1 MSDLPATMTAIEVSE
16 PGGPEALKPVEQPL
30 PSLGAGELLIKV
42 AAAGINR
49 ADILQRR
56 GFYPPPPG
64 APNTPGLVAAGTIAA
79 LGAGVSGFAVGDE
92 VCCLLAGG
100 GYAEYCTAPAPQVL
114 PIPGGLSM
122 IEAGAVPETFF
133 TVWTNVFDQAGLKSG
148 ERFLVHGGSSGI
160 GTTAIQLAHAFGA
173 ETYATA
179 GSAEKLAACEKLGA
193 KRAINYREEDFVAVI
208 KDATSGEGVDVIL
221 DMVGGEYVQRNFE
234 ALAIGGRLVNIA
246 FLGGAKVQV
255 DLNPFMRKRLTFS
268 GSTLRARPVEEK
280 GEIAAS
286 LRQKAWPLLEDG
298 TVKSV
303 IDSTYPLADA
313 AKAHERMESSAHIG
327 KIVLTMG

>member
-30 PSLGAGELLIKV
+30 PSFGAGEILIKV
-42 AAAGINR
+42 VAAGINR

-64 APNTPGLVAAGTIAA
+64 APNTPGLEAAGTVAA

-100 GYAEYCTAPAPQVL
+100 GYAEYCAAPAPQVL
-114 PIPGGLSM
+114 PVPKGLSM
-122 IEAGAVPETFF
+122 VEAGAVPETFF

-179 GSAEKLAACEKLGA
+179 GSAEKCAACEKLGA
-193 KRAINYREEDFVAVI
+193 KRAINYHEEDFVAVV
-208 KDATSGEGVDVIL
+208 KEATDGEGVNVIL

-234 ALAIGGRLVNIA
+234 ALAVGGRLVNIA

-268 GSTLRARPVEEK
+268 GSTLRARSVEEK
-280 GEIAAS
+280 GKIAAS

-298 TVKSV
+298 TLKSV

-313 AKAHERMESSAHIG
+313 PKAHERMESSAHIG
-327 KIVLTMG
+327 KIVLTMT